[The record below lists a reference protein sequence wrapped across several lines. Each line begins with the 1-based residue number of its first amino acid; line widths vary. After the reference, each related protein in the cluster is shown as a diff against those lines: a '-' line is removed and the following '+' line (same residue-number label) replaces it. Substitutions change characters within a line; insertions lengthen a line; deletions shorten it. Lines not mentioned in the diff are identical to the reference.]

1 MGKENGIRGW
11 LTSLQGGKAV
21 TPAAA
26 AENSQS
32 QRDGAM
38 PWDDARVRELLGAVA
53 SAEGLAAARRGLI
66 FAMDAT
72 ASRQPTWDKAVAVQA
87 SMFSA
92 FAPALKVQ
100 LVYFRGSEF
109 YASRWSRKPE
119 DLAAQMRGVACVG
132 GLTQIGYV
140 LSHTY
145 RAGQSG
151 EASTLVYVGDS
162 MEETAQDLAALA
174 RKLRTCGVA
183 AFMFQE
189 GDDPAAA
196 ASFREIAELSK
207 GAYCRLGEGS
217 AAELKA
223 LLSAAAAYAAGGRN
237 GLVQLAQREPAARLL
252 LSQLK

>member
-1 MGKENGIRGW
+1 M
-11 LTSLQGGKAV
+11 
-21 TPAAA
+21 
-26 AENSQS
+26 
-32 QRDGAM
+32 
-38 PWDDARVRELLGAVA
+38 
-53 SAEGLAAARRGLI
+53 
-66 FAMDAT
+66 
-72 ASRQPTWDKAVAVQA
+72 AVQA

-92 FAPALKVQ
+92 FAPGLKVQ

-145 RAGQSG
+145 RAGQLG

-162 MEETAQDLAALA
+162 MEEAAKDLAALA
-174 RKLRTCGVA
+174 RKLRSCGVV

-196 ASFREIAELSK
+196 ASFREIAELTK
-207 GAYCRLGEGS
+207 GAYGRLGEGS

-223 LLSAAAAYAAGGRN
+223 LLSAAAAYAAGGRS
-237 GLVQLAQREPAARLL
+237 GLAQLAQHEPAARLL
-252 LSQLK
+252 LSQMK